1 MGSSGFIT
9 SSDLSLYSSMADY
22 GMDIITYIDTLK
34 VMLYLVGY
42 SNNNQQA
49 KLLVTQWISNS
60 EMSLDSMRNTLNE
73 IVTVPLGVNIINQFD
88 KLKKFLKEVKRINEI
103 LKNEL
108 SSL

>member
-1 MGSSGFIT
+1 
-9 SSDLSLYSSMADY
+9 
-22 GMDIITYIDTLK
+22 
-34 VMLYLVGY
+34 
-42 SNNNQQA
+42 
-49 KLLVTQWISNS
+49 
-60 EMSLDSMRNTLNE
+60 MSLDSMRNTLNE

>member
-42 SNNNQQA
+42 SNKQNY
-49 KLLVTQWISNS
+49 
-60 EMSLDSMRNTLNE
+60 
-73 IVTVPLGVNIINQFD
+73 
-88 KLKKFLKEVKRINEI
+88 
-103 LKNEL
+103 
-108 SSL
+108 